1 MQWLVC
7 PAAQVPA
14 PHVSIAPSSSF
25 TLVCVLV
32 SAGPSGVTKIVP
44 APDSTIAYALP
55 TMPHLTC
62 PTANASTR
70 GAATA
75 IAWLVE
81 YVATGEDCDRKY
93 PVAPLH
99 WSDPG

>member
-1 MQWLVC
+1 LQWLVS
-7 PAAQVPA
+7 PSRHVPA
-14 PHVSIAPSSSF
+14 PHALIAPSSSF
-25 TLVCVLV
+25 TLVTVLV

-44 APDSTIAYALP
+44 VDSTIAYALP